1 MYHFLEQ
8 NKGGEGEKKCVSFFV
23 EYRIEKEYRTSYLT
37 WAAVLKQQFE
47 QMDVYEG
54 AEQPGLFVEIWNG
67 LSDEAYAAMKAART
81 GTITPGLPD
90 ETEEGRLWRRID
102 LDRRRPRESPYM
114 EVHEDH
120 PLGRNLSFAR
130 SL

>member
-1 MYHFLEQ
+1 M
-8 NKGGEGEKKCVSFFV
+8 KKVCIVFV

-102 LDRRRPRESPYM
+102 PWIAGGRGK
-114 EVHEDH
+114 VHIWKFTRITLRTKPFVCSKLMIQLYSSD
-120 PLGRNLSFAR
+120 SKTV
-130 SL
+130 

>member
-1 MYHFLEQ
+1 
-8 NKGGEGEKKCVSFFV
+8 
-23 EYRIEKEYRTSYLT
+23 
-37 WAAVLKQQFE
+37 
-47 QMDVYEG
+47 MDVYEG

-102 LDRRRPRESPYM
+102 PWIAGGRGK
-114 EVHEDH
+114 VHIWKFTRITPQDETFRLLEAYD
-120 PLGRNLSFAR
+120 PAIFKRFENGIGI
-130 SL
+130 